1 MPCKPAKREFSSTT
15 RGPPTER
22 ATPAASGDTVP
33 PVTAISLTDA
43 QRALAAGTAEAGR
56 IGVAVS
62 VAVVDAGGVLR
73 AFARMHGAEIAGEAL
88 AVDKAYTAVAH
99 RTSTA
104 ELGAL
109 AQPGGELFGL
119 QAIGRGRYVMFGGG
133 LPVTD
138 ADGVVIGAVGVSG
151 AAVAEDV
158 ACAEAARAALTGTA

>member
-1 MPCKPAKREFSSTT
+1 M
-15 RGPPTER
+15 R
-22 ATPAASGDTVP
+22 AAIQSP
-33 PVTAISLTDA
+33 PVTAITLAAA
-43 QRALAAGTAEAGR
+43 QQALAAAVAQAER

-62 VAVVDAGGVLR
+62 VAVTDAGGILR
-73 AFARMHGAEIAGEAL
+73 AFARMDGAEIAGETL
-88 AVDKAYTAVAH
+88 AVDKAYSAVAL

-119 QAIGRGRYVMFGGG
+119 QANGRGRYVMFGGG

-138 ADGVVIGAVGVSG
+138 ASGTVIGAVGVSG

-158 ACAEAARAALTGTA
+158 ACAEAARALLAGAA

>member
-1 MPCKPAKREFSSTT
+1 
-15 RGPPTER
+15 
-22 ATPAASGDTVP
+22 
-33 PVTAISLTDA
+33 VTAITLTAA
-43 QRALAAGTAEAGR
+43 QQALAAGIGEAER

-73 AFARMHGAEIAGEAL
+73 AFARMDGAEIAGEAL

-119 QAIGRGRYVMFGGG
+119 QANGHGRYVMFGGG

-138 ADGVVIGAVGVSG
+138 GEGIVIGAVGVSG

-158 ACAEAARAALTGTA
+158 SCAEAARAALAGAA

>member
-1 MPCKPAKREFSSTT
+1 
-15 RGPPTER
+15 
-22 ATPAASGDTVP
+22 
-33 PVTAISLTDA
+33 VTAIALAAA
-43 QRALAAGTAEAGR
+43 QLALAAGIAEAER
-56 IGVAVS
+56 LGVTVS

-73 AFARMHGAEIAGEAL
+73 AFARMDGAEIAGEAL

-99 RTSTA
+99 RTPTA

-119 QAIGRGRYVMFGGG
+119 QANGRGRYVVFGGG

-138 ADGVVIGAVGVSG
+138 GDGGVVGAVGVSG

-158 ACAEAARAALTGTA
+158 ACAEAARAALTGAA

>member
-1 MPCKPAKREFSSTT
+1 M
-15 RGPPTER
+15 
-22 ATPAASGDTVP
+22 
-33 PVTAISLTDA
+33 TAITLDAA
-43 QRALAAGTAEAGR
+43 QRALVAAIAEADR
-56 IGVAVS
+56 IGVMVS

-73 AFARMHGAEIAGEAL
+73 AFARMDGAEIAGEAL

-119 QAIGRGRYVMFGGG
+119 QANGRGRYVMFGGG

-138 ADGVVIGAVGVSG
+138 TGGTVIGAVGVSG
-151 AAVAEDV
+151 AAVAQDV
-158 ACAEAARAALTGTA
+158 ACAEAALAALAGAA

>member
-1 MPCKPAKREFSSTT
+1 M
-15 RGPPTER
+15 
-22 ATPAASGDTVP
+22 
-33 PVTAISLTDA
+33 TAITLAAA
-43 QRALAAGTAEAGR
+43 QLALAAGIAEAER
-56 IGVAVS
+56 LGVTVS

-73 AFARMHGAEIAGEAL
+73 AFARMDGAEIAGEAL

-99 RTSTA
+99 RTPTA

-119 QAIGRGRYVMFGGG
+119 QANGRGRYVMFGGG

-138 ADGVVIGAVGVSG
+138 ADGGVVGAVGVSG

-158 ACAEAARAALTGTA
+158 ACAEAARAALTGAA